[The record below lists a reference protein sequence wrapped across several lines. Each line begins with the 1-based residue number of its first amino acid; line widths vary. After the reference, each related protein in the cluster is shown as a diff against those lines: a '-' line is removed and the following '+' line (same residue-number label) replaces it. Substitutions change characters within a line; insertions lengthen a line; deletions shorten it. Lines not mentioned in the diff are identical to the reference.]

1 MRALPANRASS
12 VKRIAAD
19 SRRRDGVALALL
31 LLAQALLV
39 GHQVGKE
46 HLNGGVGYWVASAAS
61 PVQHAAAWAARSA
74 GSLWATYLVQVSAA
88 RENESLGNHA
98 RDLQIQNV
106 RLQGELQAMKAR
118 LETDT
123 YRSSLEVDTLAAK
136 VIVQSHGGSRARLV
150 VNRGENDGVRSGMA
164 VLAPGG
170 IIGKVVACKGNSA
183 QVMLLHDPDSA
194 AGVVLAGSGARGL
207 LVGTKGAAC
216 EVKYIRSAVP
226 VAPGERIYS
235 SGMDAIYPRGLPVG
249 VVRSVDGGKDV
260 HRITVRLAADMERLT
275 DVAILLHKEQ
285 PEFPEAVRIALDDSL
300 TVPTTGVGRVKEAF
314 RKALAEQDRQI
325 GETGR
330 SPPDFSAVV
339 ASLTDSGGSSKASTL
354 NEE

>member
-1 MRALPANRASS
+1 ML
-12 VKRIAAD
+12 V
-19 SRRRDGVALALL
+19 
-31 LLAQALLV
+31 LAQLLLV
-39 GHQVGKE
+39 GHQIGKE
-46 HLNGGVGYWVASAAS
+46 PSAFRVGYWVASAAS
-61 PVQHAAAWAARSA
+61 PVQHAAAWAVRSA
-74 GSLWATYLVQVSAA
+74 ESLWSTYLLQVSAA
-88 RENESLGNHA
+88 REYESLGDQA

-106 RLQGELQAMKAR
+106 RLQGELRAMKAR

-136 VIVQSHGGSRARLV
+136 VIVQSHADSPTRLVV

-170 IIGKVVACKGNSA
+170 IVGRVVASNGNSA
-183 QVMLLHDPDSA
+183 QVMLLDDPDSA
-194 AGVVLAGSGARGL
+194 AGVVLAKSGARGVL
-207 LVGTKGAAC
+207 FGQKGATC

-226 VAPGERIYS
+226 VAPGEHIYS

-249 VVRSVDGGKDV
+249 TVRSVDSGQDV

-275 DVAILLHKEQ
+275 DVAILLQKEET
-285 PEFPEAVRIALDDSL
+285 EFPEAVRIALDDL
-300 TVPTTGVGRVKEAF
+300 RTIPTTGVGRVKNAL
-314 RKALAEQDRQI
+314 RKALAEQDRQV

-330 SPPDFSAVV
+330 NPPDFSAVV
-339 ASLTDSGGSSKASTL
+339 ASLKDSGGLSEASSL